1 MTHSPSLQTL
11 WQDRSVAGQGLV
23 EPLLRYARRPD
34 VIILAVPRGGVPV
47 AYEVATALHVRL
59 DLLVVRKLGIPSQP
73 EFAMGAIASG
83 GIHLRN
89 EEVLRAH
96 SIDQGSYDA
105 VVAQETRELTRREQV
120 YRGTR
125 APLQLKDQVVILI
138 DDGLATGASMRAAIQ
153 AVQLQA
159 PARIVVAVPVAPLDT
174 VETLRCIVN
183 EVICPLIPER
193 MMSIGYWYSSFPQTT
208 DEDVI
213 ELLQR
218 AWQRESAEGRSVERF
233 RLRVPRQCS
242 ASLIEL
248 HPAPGESLS
257 FVNKACTAL
266 SEGVWTRYALA
277 TDAAHGGL

>member
-183 EVICPLIPER
+183 DVICPLIPER

-218 AWQRESAEGRSVERF
+218 AWQRESAEGRSV
-233 RLRVPRQCS
+233 
-242 ASLIEL
+242 
-248 HPAPGESLS
+248 
-257 FVNKACTAL
+257 
-266 SEGVWTRYALA
+266 
-277 TDAAHGGL
+277 